1 MGKNP
6 RRRPR
11 HLPDKLRQIRESLK
25 LSQSEILSRM
35 GLGEELTRNIISNYE
50 LGHREP
56 PLHVLL
62 EYAHLAGLTVDVLI
76 DDDLEMPK
84 RLPKVTKLRGV
95 KGTKERRRGA

>member
-6 RRRPR
+6 RKKPR
-11 HLPDKLRQIRESLK
+11 HLSDKLRQIREGLK
-25 LSQSEILSRM
+25 LSQSEILFRM

-62 EYAHLAGLTVDVLI
+62 EYAHLAGLCVDVLI
-76 DDDLEMPK
+76 DDDLKMPK
-84 RLPKVTKLRGV
+84 RLPGNTKHRGA
-95 KGTKERRRGA
+95 KKRRRGD